1 MGTRSVAE
9 RERLG
14 ILLVLL
20 SAVGFGTLG
29 IFGVYAQRAG
39 LSIPT
44 VLVYRFLI
52 AAALVWALLLVTG
65 RAKLLRGRPLLIAL
79 ALGGLGYATQSGLYF
94 LGLEFMTAGL
104 VAVVLYTYPAFV
116 VLIAV
121 TAIGERVTR
130 EMVLALALSL
140 SGIAL
145 VSGATPAGA
154 SIVGVV
160 VVLGAA
166 LAYSFYITVSRAVLR
181 TVDPL
186 VLSAHVLPA
195 AGGTFLVVGSA
206 TGDLA
211 VPTAPTPLL
220 ILLSIA
226 VLATAVPVVTFFAG
240 LELVGASRAGIVST
254 AEPPVTVALG
264 ALLFAEPVGVA
275 TVLGGLSI
283 LTGVVLLERR

>member
-1 MGTRSVAE
+1 VTARSIAE

-14 ILLVLL
+14 IILVLL

-52 AAALVWALLLVTG
+52 AALLVWALLLATG
-65 RAKLLRGRPLLIAL
+65 RAELLRGRVLLIAL

-121 TAIGERVTR
+121 LAIGERVTKG
-130 EMVLALALSL
+130 MVVALALSL
-140 SGIAL
+140 TGIAL

-154 SIVGVV
+154 SLVGIV
-160 VVLGAA
+160 VVLGAS

-195 AGGTFLVVGSA
+195 AGITFLFVGTT
-206 TGDLA
+206 TGDLV
-211 VPTAPTPLL
+211 VPTTPAPWL

-283 LTGVVLLERR
+283 LAGVVLLERR